1 MDPDQAKS
9 TDNTVPAFNMKYKET
24 HMAELY
30 RQFPNDRAAIDR
42 FMVIS
47 NHAMTY
53 VKCFLFARLLP
64 KWLQSVFWALV
75 PKYITSTAELTAKEI
90 LPPLTNNKRLIA
102 LLSSMWID
110 TGARPD
116 TATFMLTSS
125 VFRGISM
132 EGGCYPRGGSDKMA
146 AELVPV
152 IESFGGRVLIR
163 AQVEQILVESKS
175 LVLSYHDFL
184 LVYTIL
190 AIKVDQIGSD
200 QSIFSSSCF

>member
-9 TDNTVPAFNMKYKET
+9 TVNTVPAFNMKYKET

-90 LPPLTNNKRLIA
+90 LPPLTSNKRLVA

-163 AQVEQILVESKS
+163 AQVEQILVESKCYYTY
-175 LVLSYHDFL
+175 LYFILIYTNNMYYYL
-184 LVYTIL
+184 LYI
-190 AIKVDQIGSD
+190 
-200 QSIFSSSCF
+200 